1 MWLCMH
7 SLFGFKKLV
16 DQCEIENNNTINT
29 NTNSNNNNNISSQNI
44 YNDYDS
50 VSILNN
56 LDEFKSLF
64 KMQEKMCYE
73 LRSENNI
80 LKIKLEAANKV
91 IKSKTK
97 KIQSLKIKKNNL
109 EIENNVYKNVLCNS
123 SLSFNNSI
131 CENKKYITNE
141 QEQEEKKQQLH
152 SIYPPPPP
160 PPLPLPPPN
169 KIKINES
176 YKMNN
181 VLDELK
187 SKIKL
192 IE

>member
-1 MWLCMH
+1 MWNCMH

-29 NTNSNNNNNISSQNI
+29 NTNNNNSSNISTENI
-44 YNDYDS
+44 HNDFDS
-50 VSILNN
+50 VSISNN

-64 KMQEKMCYE
+64 KTQEKLCYE
-73 LRSENNI
+73 LQNQNNI
-80 LKIKLEAANKV
+80 LKMKLEMVNKV

-109 EIENNVYKNVLCNS
+109 EIENNVYKNILCSSSQLFNS
-123 SLSFNNSI
+123 N
-131 CENKKYITNE
+131 CVNKKYITNE
-141 QEQEEKKQQLH
+141 QEQEEKKQPA
-152 SIYPPPPP
+152 YPVPPPPP

-169 KIKINES
+169 RIKMNENCQ
-176 YKMNN
+176 MNN

-187 SKIKL
+187 RRIKL
-192 IE
+192 NE